1 MDSFQK
7 MKKHISKI
15 VDFYRDE
22 CSWDKT
28 QSPVHPGG
36 YTHFEI
42 IHNWSDEKLEFS
54 HDYIQWLFPLKEPSN
69 FNPDAP
75 LLTDE
80 DIAIFKNDPEL
91 LEAVFQSFNRFLK
104 FLGLVCRYDNQ
115 LQKLVTKKIEAG
127 LTGIGDEFLTKN
139 EVDKKQILWTQPNH
153 NWMRITRCLTSLRLL
168 GHEEA
173 SASLFS
179 ALCVIYNENV
189 GVTQNTFDYWCQTQ
203 Q

>member
-1 MDSFQK
+1 MSA
-7 MKKHISKI
+7 IL
-15 VDFYRDE
+15 DFYRDE
-22 CSWDKT
+22 CSWDRKKA
-28 QSPVHPGG
+28 PIHPSG

-42 IHNWSDEKLEFS
+42 VRNWSDDKWEFA

-80 DIAIFKNDPEL
+80 DIVIFKADPEL
-91 LEAVFQSFNRFLK
+91 REAVFQSFHRFLK
-104 FLGLVCRYDNQ
+104 FLGLICRFDQ
-115 LQKLVTKKIEAG
+115 TTKKWVTKKIQAG
-127 LTGIGDEFLTKN
+127 LTGIGEEFLTKE
-139 EVDKKQILWTQPNH
+139 EVAKKQGLWAEANH

-173 SASLFS
+173 SASLFA
-179 ALCVIYNENV
+179 ALCEIYDENN
-189 GVTQNTFDYWCQTQ
+189 GVTQNTFDYWSQTQ

>member
-1 MDSFQK
+1 MSE
-7 MKKHISKI
+7 IL
-15 VDFYRDE
+15 DFYRN
-22 CSWDKT
+22 SK
-28 QSPVHPGG
+28 VHLSG

-42 IHNWSDEKLEFS
+42 VYNWTDEKLEFA

-80 DIAIFKNDPEL
+80 DIVIFKADPEL
-91 LEAVFQSFNRFLK
+91 QQAVFQSFHRFLK
-104 FLGLVCRYDNQ
+104 FLGLICRYDATT
-115 LQKLVTKKIEAG
+115 QKWTTKKIEAG

-139 EVDKKQILWTQPNH
+139 EVAKKQVLWTEPNH

-168 GHEEA
+168 GHDEA
-173 SASLFS
+173 SSSFFAV
-179 ALCVIYNENV
+179 LCEIYDEDT
-189 GVTQNTFDYWCQTQ
+189 GVSQNTFDYWTATQ